1 MAGKSD
7 MVPSANATIITTDD
21 TEARARIAAKLK
33 LATKIP
39 VAKLLNG
46 SNSSSASSV
55 RSSSFSK
62 SESAP
67 RGSERKLLHKSA
79 EQWSAY
85 EKTPTHMKV
94 VPSARILPI
103 RCPLS
108 SLYVCEYISC
118 FMCVRVRCPYRMSGA
133 LVAVG

>member
-1 MAGKSD
+1 MAGAGSKSNSD
-7 MVPSANATIITTDD
+7 MVPSANATVISTDD

-39 VAKLLNG
+39 VTNLLNG
-46 SNSSSASSV
+46 SNSSSNSV
-55 RSSSFSK
+55 RSSSLGKNK
-62 SESAP
+62 SAA

-79 EQWSAY
+79 EEWSAY

-108 SLYVCEYISC
+108 SL
-118 FMCVRVRCPYRMSGA
+118 
-133 LVAVG
+133 

>member
-1 MAGKSD
+1 MAGAGSKSNSD
-7 MVPSANATIITTDD
+7 MVVPANATVISTDD

-46 SNSSSASSV
+46 NSSSGASSSV
-55 RSSSFSK
+55 RSSSLGKSK
-62 SESAP
+62 SAA

-79 EQWSAY
+79 EEWSAY

-108 SLYVCEYISC
+108 SL
-118 FMCVRVRCPYRMSGA
+118 
-133 LVAVG
+133 